1 MIEEQIQKL
10 IEAIQANTEAVK
22 VLTKQQLDYTPSDIQ
37 MPSITPEMTR
47 VPLPAITLT
56 GSGAPALTISPA
68 PSGETIVS
76 APKPTPLPELPPP
89 APAPKPEV
97 VVKTPPP
104 KISDL
109 PSLEM
114 LTDLALKVLTLGP
127 TAAIRIKELNHS
139 HGIERITK
147 CPPDKLG
154 VVYASLKQLRKDLG
168 GVE

>member
-22 VLTKQQLDYTPSDIQ
+22 VLTKQQLDYTSSDIQ
-37 MPSITPEMTR
+37 MPGITPEMTR
-47 VPLPAITLT
+47 IPLPPINLT
-56 GSGAPALTISPA
+56 GPGS
-68 PSGETIVS
+68 EVV
-76 APKPTPLPELPPP
+76 KPTPLPEPPPP
-89 APAPKPEV
+89 APAPKPDV

-127 TAAIRIKELNHS
+127 TAAIRIKELNES